1 MGISMT
7 LDCKGNRLNCSH
19 SYRQTASG
27 TLLQFCISVTI
38 TWSNK
43 ESELRSW
50 HELIE
55 SHKSAVRTNDS
66 VRRTRAATDGGRL
79 KSSVRKCLNE
89 HKPRRTVLVRAS
101 EYVCTFTIAS
111 SWPFIHAGK
120 VGECRDRFSNP
131 GSRSQ

>member
-1 MGISMT
+1 MARDG
-7 LDCKGNRLNCSH
+7 GRLEFSSIETGPPSTRNL
-19 SYRQTASG
+19 RTAR
-27 TLLQFCISVTI
+27 V
-38 TWSNK
+38 NK
-43 ESELRSW
+43 ELRSW